1 MPCIHVYKNSH
12 IQEFIN
18 SNPCQLVQKLFSIK
32 YRTSQIWIRL
42 QYFYWFTCWT
52 CTCSFM
58 YQYYKNNI
66 FNDTVI
72 TWIHINFIVFSN
84 IALNSFNQMFP
95 SFLKMNAFTISRPDS
110 HKIQF
115 ENRLGLVNKCRK
127 NETWKRSN
135 SKDNAFLIKI

>member
-1 MPCIHVYKNSH
+1 MN
-12 IQEFIN
+12 
-18 SNPCQLVQKLFSIK
+18 
-32 YRTSQIWIRL
+32 
-42 QYFYWFTCWT
+42 
-52 CTCSFM
+52 
-58 YQYYKNNI
+58 QYYKYNL

-115 ENRLGLVNKCRK
+115 ENRLGLANKCRK
-127 NETWKRSN
+127 RKHE
-135 SKDNAFLIKI
+135 KDQTPKTMHF